1 MPYSKRR
8 AARATRWQ
16 RVAIRASTSPHASL
30 PTPLLPPSPKG
41 DLKPENILIKSY
53 SRCEVKVIDFGSS
66 CFVTDRLSVY
76 IQSRSYRAPEV
87 VLGLPYGPKIDI
99 WSLGCIFCELLTGRV
114 LFANDSVQTML
125 ARIQSL
131 LGPFP
136 AHMLER
142 GRDVHKYFRARRDGS
157 LFERSAGGGGEGG
170 GEEGGDGEGGDG
182 AGSDARVQVLSARRT
197 NLRRQLRT
205 DDEGFLGFV
214 AALLA
219 VDPAQR
225 PSAQQA
231 LGHPGLAAALP
242 LAPYSLPATT

>member
-1 MPYSKRR
+1 MRLR
-8 AARATRWQ
+8 ANAARAG
-16 RVAIRASTSPHASL
+16 RAQHSRAALERSSHACAAHSLTPALPLPASPRRARPRPHRSF
-30 PTPLLPPSPKG
+30 
-41 DLKPENILIKSY
+41 I
-53 SRCEVKVIDFGSS
+53 
-66 CFVTDRLSVY
+66 TDRLSVY

-131 LGPFP
+131 LGAFP
-136 AHMLER
+136 PHMLER
-142 GRDVHKYFRARRDGS
+142 GRDVHKYFRARRDGT
-157 LFERSAGGGGEGG
+157 LFERTDAAADEGGAGAGGEGA
-170 GEEGGDGEGGDG
+170 EAG
-182 AGSDARVQVLSARRT
+182 AAGARVQVLSARRT

-205 DDEGFLGFV
+205 EDEGFLGFV

-231 LGHPGLAAALP
+231 LEHPWLRPSAALP
-242 LAPYSLPATT
+242 LAPYTLPSAL

>member
-1 MPYSKRR
+1 
-8 AARATRWQ
+8 
-16 RVAIRASTSPHASL
+16 
-30 PTPLLPPSPKG
+30 
-41 DLKPENILIKSY
+41 
-53 SRCEVKVIDFGSS
+53 
-66 CFVTDRLSVY
+66 
-76 IQSRSYRAPEV
+76 
-87 VLGLPYGPKIDI
+87 
-99 WSLGCIFCELLTGRV
+99 V

-142 GRDVHKYFRARRDGS
+142 GRDAHKYFRARRDGT
-157 LFERSAGGGGEGG
+157 LFERGEGGGGGGGAEGGGGGGAAAADGEGEGGEGG
-170 GEEGGDGEGGDG
+170 
-182 AGSDARVQVLSARRT
+182 RVQVLSARRT
-197 NLRRQLRT
+197 NLRQQLRT

-231 LGHPGLAAALP
+231 LEHPWLRPAAALP
-242 LAPYSLPATT
+242 LLPYVLPTAL

>member
-1 MPYSKRR
+1 M
-8 AARATRWQ
+8 
-16 RVAIRASTSPHASL
+16 
-30 PTPLLPPSPKG
+30 
-41 DLKPENILIKSY
+41 
-53 SRCEVKVIDFGSS
+53 
-66 CFVTDRLSVY
+66 
-76 IQSRSYRAPEV
+76 

-131 LGPFP
+131 LGAFP
-136 AHMLER
+136 PHMLER
-142 GRDVHKYFRARRDGS
+142 GRDVHKYFCARRDGT
-157 LFERSAGGGGEGG
+157 LFERTDAADEAGGGA
-170 GEEGGDGEGGDG
+170 G
-182 AGSDARVQVLSARRT
+182 AGAGFGARVQVLSARRT

-231 LGHPGLAAALP
+231 LEHPWLRPAAALP
-242 LAPYSLPATT
+242 LAPYALPSATQ